1 MPPAWL
7 MRYVVI
13 GNRFPVLV
21 FSDFLVYVPAWSG
34 ERPAIF
40 AGQLLAGLAGV
51 VGSASPPAPPP
62 EPP

>member
-13 GNRFPVLV
+13 GNRIPVLV

-40 AGQLLAGLAGV
+40 AGQLLAGV
-51 VGSASPPAPPP
+51 IGSGEPAEPAP
-62 EPP
+62 EPT

>member
-40 AGQLLAGLAGV
+40 AGQLLADVLRGGE
-51 VGSASPPAPPP
+51 P
-62 EPP
+62 EPEPEPT